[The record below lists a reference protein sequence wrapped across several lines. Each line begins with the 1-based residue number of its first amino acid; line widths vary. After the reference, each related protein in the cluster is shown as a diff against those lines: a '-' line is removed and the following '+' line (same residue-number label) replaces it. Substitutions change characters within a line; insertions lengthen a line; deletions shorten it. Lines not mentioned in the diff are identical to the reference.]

1 MQRCVS
7 VLDCVLGLFLLF
19 GPALS
24 VAADRYTQ
32 NAKGVTLTF
41 LETKAPALAIT
52 TILQNTLTQEV
63 LMQAMQL

>member
-1 MQRCVS
+1 M
-7 VLDCVLGLFLLF
+7 
-19 GPALS
+19 
-24 VAADRYTQ
+24 AADRYTQ